1 LFLAEVAV
9 LPLAVGVR
17 GAYTAEVDVVL
28 VLDLVVGLPLPVREK
43 RGLPLRDRL
52 FLVVISNCTSPLAES
67 LV

>member
-17 GAYTAEVDVVL
+17 GADTAEVDVVL
-28 VLDLVVGLPLPVREK
+28 VFDLVVGLPLPVREES
-43 RGLPLRDRL
+43 GLPLRDRL
-52 FLVVISNCTSPLAES
+52 LLVVISNCTSPLADS